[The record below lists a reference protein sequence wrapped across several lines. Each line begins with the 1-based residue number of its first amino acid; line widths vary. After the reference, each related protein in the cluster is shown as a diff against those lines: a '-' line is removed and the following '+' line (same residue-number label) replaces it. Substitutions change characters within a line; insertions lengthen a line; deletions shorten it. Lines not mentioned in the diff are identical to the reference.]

1 MRLSQ
6 LRECIILKKK
16 VDIVQAR
23 ILYLQDYFIYTT
35 HQDYQVKFY
44 FMLLLLFKHTKASM
58 IPKKKFLTQISFMS
72 KLCNYI
78 SMQYQLSKE
87 KQNKKEG

>member
-1 MRLSQ
+1 
-6 LRECIILKKK
+6 
-16 VDIVQAR
+16 
-23 ILYLQDYFIYTT
+23 
-35 HQDYQVKFY
+35 
-44 FMLLLLFKHTKASM
+44 M
-58 IPKKKFLTQISFMS
+58 IPKKIFLTQISFMS